1 MKISTAVVMVL
12 LMGAA
17 FCCWLAIRSG
27 QISGARIANVPDI
40 SKGNRSNS
48 SMASAVPGV
57 MANPQFATV
66 LHAIEERNGTH
77 ELAEPEV
84 TTYYPSYYVNVN
96 RMYYNMKFTSNATN
110 R

>member
-1 MKISTAVVMVL
+1 MKSSRAVGVIL
-12 LMGAA
+12 LMAAA

-27 QISGARIANVPDI
+27 QFSGVRIANVPDI
-40 SKGNRSNS
+40 SKGSRPSP
-48 SMASAVPGV
+48 SMASTVPGV
-57 MANPQFATV
+57 LVNPQFETV
-66 LHAIEERNGTH
+66 LHAIQQRNGTH

-96 RMYYNMKFTSNATN
+96 RMYYNMKFTLNATN